1 MLSKAQWN
9 DTAHLPGEL
18 WSIEKIYQIHQNVTE
33 NGIPATSENIK
44 GCTDKLLFNS
54 VPICNFAI
62 PILHII
68 IGIGN
73 SLVDCIFEWIEE
85 HIKKLTPDQIQAW
98 NSFLFAKV
106 QYDRLKE
113 DYDEWL
119 QNDGILLV
127 DKQLNKSFLKE
138 AYSKKVRVSEKKYL
152 NQINIYL
159 TIVFRYVYCS
169 S

>member
-1 MLSKAQWN
+1 MSGSWCTWCMLSKAQWN

-73 SLVDCIFEWIEE
+73 SLVDCIFEWIEG
-85 HIKKLTPDQIQAW
+85 HIEKLT
-98 NSFLFAKV
+98 
-106 QYDRLKE
+106 
-113 DYDEWL
+113 
-119 QNDGILLV
+119 
-127 DKQLNKSFLKE
+127 
-138 AYSKKVRVSEKKYL
+138 L
-152 NQINIYL
+152 NQI
-159 TIVFRYVYCS
+159 
-169 S
+169 